1 MASSDA
7 DSPVAVGEAVIVAGI
22 GCRRGSSEADIEKA
36 LEAALSQLQSPSL
49 LTRIAIPVTKYG
61 EAGIAAAAAAR
72 GVELILISQTEL
84 EAAAPHTVTKSAH
97 SLAAMNVPSVAEA
110 AALAG
115 AGSNARLLVPRV
127 ATERVTCAL
136 AASEAP

>member
-1 MASSDA
+1 MASGDA

-22 GCRRGSSEADIEKA
+22 GCRRDSSEADVEKA
-36 LEAALSQLQSPSL
+36 LKAALSQLQSPSP
-49 LTRIAIPVTKYG
+49 LTRIAIPVSKSG

-72 GVELILISQTEL
+72 GVELILISQTDL
-84 EAAAPHTVTKSAH
+84 EAAAPRTLTKSAH

-136 AASEAP
+136 AASEGP

>member
-1 MASSDA
+1 M
-7 DSPVAVGEAVIVAGI
+7 GEAVIVAGI
-22 GCRRGSSEADIEKA
+22 GCRRGSSEADVEKA
-36 LEAALSQLQSPSL
+36 LEAALSQLRLPFPAL
-49 LTRIAIPVTKYG
+49 GCIAIPVTKSG

-72 GVELILISQTEL
+72 GVELILISQTDL
-84 EAAAPHTVTKSAH
+84 EAAAPRTVTKSAH

-127 ATERVTCAL
+127 ATKRVTCAL
-136 AASEAP
+136 AASEDR

>member
-1 MASSDA
+1 M
-7 DSPVAVGEAVIVAGI
+7 IVAGI
-22 GCRRGSSEADIEKA
+22 GCRRGSSEADVEKA
-36 LEAALSQLQSPSL
+36 LEAALSQLRLPFPTL
-49 LTRIAIPVTKYG
+49 GRIAIPVTKSG

-72 GVELILISQTEL
+72 GIGLILISQTDL
-84 EAAAPHTVTKSAH
+84 EAAAPRTVTKSAH

-136 AASEAP
+136 AASEDR